1 MTTHF
6 DILRKPLVTEKT
18 NYQVNKLHQY
28 VFEVAGDAT
37 RTQVKDAVESV
48 FDVKV
53 VRVNI
58 INTAGKRTRRAR
70 SRRLALRDSGLKKA
84 IITLAPDNRIPIFEG
99 VE

>member
-1 MTTHF
+1 MTTIYE
-6 DILRKPLVTEKT
+6 ILRRPLVTEKT
-18 NYQVNKLHQY
+18 NYQVNDLHQY

-37 RTQVKDAVESV
+37 RSMIKEAVQTL

-53 VRVNI
+53 VRVNVL
-58 INTAGKRTRRAR
+58 NAPAKRTRRAK
-70 SRRLALRDSGLKKA
+70 SRRLMIRSAGYKKA

>member
-6 DILRKPLVTEKT
+6 DILRRPIVTEKT
-18 NYQVNKLHQY
+18 NFQVSKLHQY
-28 VFEVAGDAT
+28 VFEVTKDAT
-37 RTQVKDAVESV
+37 RTQVKDAVEKV

-58 INTAGKRTRRAR
+58 INTAAKRTRRSR
-70 SRRLALRDSGLKKA
+70 SRRLMVRDSGIKKA
-84 IITLAPDNRIPIFEG
+84 IITLAPENRIPIFEG

>member
-6 DILRKPLVTEKT
+6 DILRRPIVTEKT
-18 NYQVNKLHQY
+18 NYLTSKLHQY
-28 VFEVAGDAT
+28 VFEVTKEAT
-37 RTQVKDAVESV
+37 RSQVKDAVEKV
-48 FDVKV
+48 FEVTV

-58 INTAGKRTRRAR
+58 INTAAKRSRRSR
-70 SRRLALRDSGLKKA
+70 SRRLSVRDSGMKKA

>member
-6 DILRKPLVTEKT
+6 DILRRPLVTEKT
-18 NYQVNKLHQY
+18 NFQVTKLHQY
-28 VFEVAGDAT
+28 VFEVAKDAT
-37 RTQVKDAVESV
+37 RTQVKDAVETI

-53 VRVNI
+53 LRVNI

-70 SRRLALRDSGLKKA
+70 SRRLMIRDSGMKKA
-84 IITLAPDNRIPIFEG
+84 IITLAPENRIPIFEG